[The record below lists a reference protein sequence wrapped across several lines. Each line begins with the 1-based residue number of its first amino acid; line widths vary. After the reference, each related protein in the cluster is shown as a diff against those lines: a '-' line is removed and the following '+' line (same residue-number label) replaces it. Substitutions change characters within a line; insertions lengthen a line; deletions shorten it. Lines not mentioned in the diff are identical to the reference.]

1 VLAKVR
7 AASNEVEAIVASLD
21 VEGLDGTVATEYVE
35 VFAQLERLA
44 AAGKALAAR
53 RVVATRAWRHA
64 DGAPRDEAGWL
75 ASLSGSTVG
84 QAAAVLESVARL
96 GDLPATE
103 AAFRAGDLS
112 PTQVS
117 MVAAAATADASA
129 EAGLLDRA
137 TVDGI
142 KGLREH
148 CTRVKAAARIDEV
161 AHHTRIRAE
170 RSLRHWTDDDGAG
183 RISIRGPVD
192 DTAVLMAALEPYER
206 ELFDAARARGERE
219 RADAIA
225 FDAMVE
231 LAARTGR
238 AGRAHANRASD
249 NGSTSRPT
257 ALVQVRVDH
266 AALRRGHTEPGEV
279 CEIVGSGP
287 IPVEVASRLLDDAI
301 VHALAIDGTDVTAV
315 SHLGR
320 LIPARLRSAL
330 LERQRECAIEG
341 CHVDRHLEID
351 HNLPVEAG
359 GPTTIWN
366 LNRLCSHH
374 HRHKHHHDLRLVGAG
389 VDLQFVPASE
399 WSPPPG
405 HGPP

>member
-1 VLAKVR
+1 
-7 AASNEVEAIVASLD
+7 
-21 VEGLDGTVATEYVE
+21 
-35 VFAQLERLA
+35 LA
-44 AAGKALAAR
+44 AM
-53 RVVATRAWRHA
+53 
-64 DGAPRDEAGWL
+64 
-75 ASLSGSTVG
+75 SGSTIG

-96 GDLPATE
+96 EELPATE

-117 MVAAAATADASA
+117 MVVAAATADASA

-148 CTRVKAAARIDEV
+148 CTRVKAAARADEV
-161 AHHTRIRAE
+161 AHHARIRAE
-170 RSLRHWTDDDGAG
+170 RTLRHWTDDDGAG

-192 DTAVLMAALEPYER
+192 DTAALMAALEPYER
-206 ELFDAARARGERE
+206 ELFDAARTRGERE

-231 LAARTGR
+231 LAARAGR
-238 AGRAHANRASD
+238 AGWACAGSASD
-249 NGSTSRPT
+249 ESVVSPRPS

-279 CEIVGSGP
+279 CEIVGGGP
-287 IPVEVASRLLDDAI
+287 IPVAVASRLLDDAI
-301 VHALAIDGTDVTAV
+301 VHALAVDGTDVAAV

-330 LERQRECAIEG
+330 VERQRECAIEG

-351 HNLPVEAG
+351 HNLPVEIG
-359 GPTTIWN
+359 GPTVLWN
-366 LNRLCSHH
+366 LNRLCHHH

-389 VDLQFVPASE
+389 VDLRFVPASE
-399 WSPPPG
+399 WSPPLG